1 MSLLDRVL
9 SSKITPAPLPEIA
22 AKLGASYDDIEDL
35 NLPFY
40 DIATSSYPDSYI
52 IVKTALYTHQ
62 NASCMMLSSDLYDEN
77 GNGDHVDSLLDA
89 ESPCSFASGL
99 METWTLDLSLS
110 KARIDAIRDIV
121 KATVAA
127 NLDGE
132 LAEDFK
138 NW

>member
-77 GNGDHVDSLLDA
+77 GNGDL
-89 ESPCSFASGL
+89 
-99 METWTLDLSLS
+99 
-110 KARIDAIRDIV
+110 II
-121 KATVAA
+121 
-127 NLDGE
+127 
-132 LAEDFK
+132 
-138 NW
+138 

>member
-22 AKLGASYDDIEDL
+22 AQFGASYDDIEDL
-35 NLPFY
+35 NLPFC

-62 NASCMMLSSDLYDEN
+62 NVPCMMLSSDLYDE
-77 GNGDHVDSLLDA
+77 NGDHVDSLLDA

-110 KARIDAIRDIV
+110 EARIDAIRDIV

>member
-22 AKLGASYDDIEDL
+22 AQFGASYDDIEDL
-35 NLPFY
+35 NLPFC

-52 IVKTALYTHQ
+52 ILKTALYTHQ
-62 NASCMMLSSDLYDEN
+62 NVPCMMLSSDLYDE
-77 GNGDHVDSLLDA
+77 NGDHVDSLLDA

-110 KARIDAIRDIV
+110 EARIDAIRDIV

>member
-77 GNGDHVDSLLDA
+77 GALLEDA
-89 ESPCSFASGL
+89 ERPASAVSVDGVKVDAAL
-99 METWTLDLSLS
+99 YGDDDDLD
-110 KARIDAIRDIV
+110 D
-121 KATVAA
+121 
-127 NLDGE
+127 LDD
-132 LAEDFK
+132 LDD
-138 NW
+138 

>member
-22 AKLGASYDDIEDL
+22 AQFGASYDDIEDL
-35 NLPFY
+35 NLPFC

-62 NASCMMLSSDLYDEN
+62 NVPCMMLSSDLYDE
-77 GNGDHVDSLLDA
+77 NGDHVDSLLDA

>member
-22 AKLGASYDDIEDL
+22 AQFGASYDDIEDL
-35 NLPFY
+35 NLPFC

-62 NASCMMLSSDLYDEN
+62 NVPCMMLSSDLYDE
-77 GNGDHVDSLLDA
+77 NGDHVDSLLDA

-121 KATVAA
+121 KATVSA

-132 LAEDFK
+132 LSEDFK